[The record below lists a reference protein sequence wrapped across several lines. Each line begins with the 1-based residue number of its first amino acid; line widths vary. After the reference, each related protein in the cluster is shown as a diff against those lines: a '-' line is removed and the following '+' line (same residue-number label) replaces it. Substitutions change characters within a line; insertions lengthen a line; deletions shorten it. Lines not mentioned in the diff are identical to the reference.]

1 MKCLTMIQE
10 IRILEYILNEN
21 VHGDE
26 TWLVPE
32 ILQKGK
38 SYKILEYKIQTLN
51 YVNPIFSQFMQKAKY
66 EEI

>member
-10 IRILEYILNEN
+10 IRISEYILNEN